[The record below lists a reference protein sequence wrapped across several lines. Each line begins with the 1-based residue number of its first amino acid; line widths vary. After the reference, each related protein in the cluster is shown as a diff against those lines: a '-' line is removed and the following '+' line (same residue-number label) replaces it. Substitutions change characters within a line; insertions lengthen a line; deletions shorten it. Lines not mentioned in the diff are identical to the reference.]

1 MTLHFDEITA
11 PSHWASYLINGDA
24 SGYDDAEIK
33 AADEYFAGWHV
44 VDVSADVLVVL
55 FSTDDE
61 WFSGSADLFGST
73 AKGDTLAT
81 YTVQKIN

>member
-1 MTLHFDEITA
+1 MSIHFDEITA
-11 PSHWASYLINGDA
+11 PSHWASYLIYGDA

-44 VDVSADVLVVL
+44 VDVS
-55 FSTDDE
+55 DDE
-61 WFSGSADLFGST
+61 WFSWSADLYGST

-81 YTVQKIN
+81 YTVQKIS